1 MRLVGSETVVERS
14 SRLGLVR
21 RSPAFGLLFLATA
34 GSSFGT
40 YIAAV
45 ALTLHITDLTGS
57 PVWVAG
63 LLIADFLP
71 IVVIGLL
78 LGPLV
83 DRLSRRWL
91 MIGSDIARFGV
102 FAVLPFTDSP
112 ALIVALA
119 GISGV
124 ATGFFRPAA
133 YAGLPNLVPDDELTN
148 ANSLLQTIETL
159 AWMIGP
165 VVGALLY
172 TAWGPD
178 VPYVVNALTFLVSI
192 ALIAGIS
199 ERKLRSEESLTRGHW
214 RDVADGL
221 RLVVTSVPLR
231 TVLIVW
237 NVVLLA
243 SAAINVAEVFFAKDT
258 LHAGNVGFGVIVA
271 ASGVGLALGSYL
283 AAPSLGRAGLRRNYA
298 GSIALMGAGW
308 GLAAFATSIWVA
320 VPFVIAGAAGNGAA
334 IVCNQLLVQRGAPDR
349 FRGRALAT
357 IMSSNYAVL
366 GLAMG
371 GAGILTSVFGAR
383 WVWMMAGVRL
393 RRRGGR
399 CALHDA
405 LAPGRRGRAGAGS
418 RGRRRGRPRASSTQ
432 ARTGTGRS
440 PSRRR
445 SRSRS
450 LHLLRSS
457 SSPSPTARRRTG
469 SIGSPRSSS
478 RSRSGGSARLG
489 ARRSRGAARVEWR
502 IVARREWPLEELTAG
517 VRDGDRRALA
527 RAISLVEN
535 GDPLAYPLVR
545 ELYPETGRASVIG
558 ITGPPG
564 VGKSSLIGALV
575 SHLRSLDRTVGVVSV
590 DPSSPFSR
598 GALLGDR
605 IRLTEHFLDPGVFIR
620 SMGSRGHLGGLAETT
635 LQAVLLLDAAGKDVV
650 FVETVGAGQ
659 SDVEVTG
666 ISDSVLLVLM
676 PGSGDSV
683 QALKAGIME
692 IPDVIAIN
700 KMDHPT
706 AKTMLNEVRSIVRL
720 AEADRRPPIVLT
732 EAVRG
737 ENVTELWD
745 ELEKHRAA
753 LEQDGRLEERRRQNL
768 AAEVFAVASS
778 RAKTHLESAVR
789 SDPELERLLD
799 EVQRRELDPLSA
811 VREIMEKV
819 FRVSPDAS
827 RVE

>member
-1 MRLVGSETVVERS
+1 M
-14 SRLGLVR
+14 
-21 RSPAFGLLFLATA
+21 
-34 GSSFGT
+34 
-40 YIAAV
+40 
-45 ALTLHITDLTGS
+45 
-57 PVWVAG
+57 
-63 LLIADFLP
+63 
-71 IVVIGLL
+71 
-78 LGPLV
+78 
-83 DRLSRRWL
+83 
-91 MIGSDIARFGV
+91 
-102 FAVLPFTDSP
+102 
-112 ALIVALA
+112 
-119 GISGV
+119 
-124 ATGFFRPAA
+124 
-133 YAGLPNLVPDDELTN
+133 
-148 ANSLLQTIETL
+148 
-159 AWMIGP
+159 
-165 VVGALLY
+165 
-172 TAWGPD
+172 
-178 VPYVVNALTFLVSI
+178 
-192 ALIAGIS
+192 
-199 ERKLRSEESLTRGHW
+199 
-214 RDVADGL
+214 
-221 RLVVTSVPLR
+221 
-231 TVLIVW
+231 
-237 NVVLLA
+237 
-243 SAAINVAEVFFAKDT
+243 
-258 LHAGNVGFGVIVA
+258 
-271 ASGVGLALGSYL
+271 
-283 AAPSLGRAGLRRNYA
+283 
-298 GSIALMGAGW
+298 
-308 GLAAFATSIWVA
+308 
-320 VPFVIAGAAGNGAA
+320 
-334 IVCNQLLVQRGAPDR
+334 
-349 FRGRALAT
+349 
-357 IMSSNYAVL
+357 
-366 GLAMG
+366 
-371 GAGILTSVFGAR
+371 
-383 WVWMMAGVRL
+383 
-393 RRRGGR
+393 
-399 CALHDA
+399 
-405 LAPGRRGRAGAGS
+405 
-418 RGRRRGRPRASSTQ
+418 
-432 ARTGTGRS
+432 
-440 PSRRR
+440 
-445 SRSRS
+445 
-450 LHLLRSS
+450 
-457 SSPSPTARRRTG
+457 
-469 SIGSPRSSS
+469 
-478 RSRSGGSARLG
+478 
-489 ARRSRGAARVEWR
+489 
-502 IVARREWPLEELTAG
+502 ARREWPLEELTAG

-720 AEADRRPPIVLT
+720 AEVDRRPPIVLT

-737 ENVTELWD
+737 ENITELWD

-768 AAEVFAVASS
+768 AAEVFAIASS